1 MSAQPE
7 VRQALENAMPR
18 LREMMS
24 ESGVQLGQANVSAG
38 SQQQSAGF
46 GAQNGGGRQPAGK
59 DGVAADD
66 GGPRPR
72 QGIVRMARDGTVD
85 TFA

>member
-1 MSAQPE
+1 
-7 VRQALENAMPR
+7 
-18 LREMMS
+18 MMS

-46 GAQNGGGRQPAGK
+46 GTQNKGGGRGTGK
-59 DGVAADD
+59 DGIAIDD
-66 GGPRPR
+66 SGPQLR
-72 QGIVRMARDGTVD
+72 QGIVRMARDGVVD